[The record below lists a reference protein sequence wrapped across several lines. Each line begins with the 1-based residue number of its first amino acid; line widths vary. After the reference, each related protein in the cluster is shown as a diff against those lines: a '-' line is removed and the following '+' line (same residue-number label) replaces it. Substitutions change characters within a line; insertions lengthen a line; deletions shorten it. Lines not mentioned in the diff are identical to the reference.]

1 MTLGFFSHLSP
12 RCRTHCSQEKSG
24 ARRGRWESSKCG
36 AFELLR
42 PVLRSHVISKK
53 SPYCFPLVINQP
65 LVCVPARYEGL
76 NFQTIMFAKQNATHF
91 SQNYEI
97 PKTNESRSS
106 VFFSWINA
114 FIRIGW
120 PLFRWSLRINP
131 CPKPPLQEKAYDAN
145 LVIFSS
151 CQQNGHRTGPSW

>member
-12 RCRTHCSQEKSG
+12 GCRTHCSQEKSG
-24 ARRGRWESSKCG
+24 ARRAAARAASVEPLSSC
-36 AFELLR
+36 ALSCAHILF
-42 PVLRSHVISKK
+42 PKK
-53 SPYCFPLVINQP
+53 VCIVS

-120 PLFRWSLRINP
+120 PLFRQSLRINP

-151 CQQNGHRTGPSW
+151 CQQNGHCTRPSW